1 MRDAIGYLSL
11 LDDGNVKAFLHTIRV
26 GEGTAD
32 PMGYRRHFGG
42 THFDSY
48 AAHPNHVIT
57 AGLGHNRYSSSAAG
71 AYQFLSKTW
80 AECAAVLEL
89 RDFSP
94 RNQDIA
100 ALFLIDRRRALDDVL
115 AGRFEQ
121 AVAKCAREWA
131 SLPGSPYG
139 QPTKTMAQ
147 ALATYIEA
155 GGLSEKHA
163 HISDELS
170 YAEPEPAHI
179 QPIASALSQE
189 QPMPIPQVVL
199 GLGAALINAFAP
211 LAREKITKEL
221 ARHTDNP
228 EVAEQV
234 YTAAVESA
242 KALTGQADPI
252 QATVTAMADPAT
264 MEKVQD
270 DALSTLERLSPIL
283 DKLNQWDK
291 EAWAAEEESRDAAS
305 KRAAGDP
312 NDQDVFLTQAIV
324 LMVIGLMASL
334 GILLGLMVY
343 LKASEGTIGTML
355 GLFSMAA
362 GVVVGE
368 FKTRYQH
375 RYGSSR
381 SSGAK
386 DVVIGELSRKR

>member
-1 MRDAIGYLSL
+1 MRDAIGYLAL
-11 LDDGNVKAFLHTIRV
+11 LDDPNVRAFLHTIRV
-26 GEGTAD
+26 GEGTSD

-155 GGLSEKHA
+155 GGLSEKPTQ
-163 HISDELS
+163 LPT
-170 YAEPEPAHI
+170 PEHMSEIRVQMLPV
-179 QPIASALSQE
+179 QE
-189 QPMPIPQVVL
+189 QPMPIPLILKAVL
-199 GLGAALINAFAP
+199 PSIVQAVP
-211 LAREKITKEL
+211 EL
-221 ARHTDNP
+221 FKLFGSGS
-228 EVAEQV
+228 EVSERNGK
-234 YTAAVESA
+234 AVEMAVGIVQEAVGA
-242 KALTGQADPI
+242 KNAQEA
-252 QATVTAMADPAT
+252 AEVVAADPA
-264 MEKVQD
+264 MAQ
-270 DALSTLERLSPIL
+270 AA
-283 DKLNQWDK
+283 Q
-291 EAWAAEEESRDAAS
+291 EAVKARWHELTEVGGGVEAARKADAAFMAIDGPWWQVS
-305 KRAAGDP
+305 RSPSFIVALFLLPLVYMIVGAVVGLFGAPFSEDVRAAIANG
-312 NDQDVFLTQAIV
+312 IV
-324 LMVIGLMASL
+324 GLVLGGLIG
-334 GILLGLMVY
+334 Y
-343 LKASEGTIGTML
+343 
-355 GLFSMAA
+355 
-362 GVVVGE
+362 
-368 FKTRYQH
+368 Y
-375 RYGSSR
+375 YGQTTSR
-381 SSGAK
+381 NRTT
-386 DVVIGELSRKR
+386 V

>member
-11 LDDGNVKAFLHTIRV
+11 LDDANVKAFLHTIRV

-163 HISDELS
+163 QISDELS
-170 YAEPEPAHI
+170 YAEPVAAHI

-189 QPMPIPQVVL
+189 QPMP
-199 GLGAALINAFAP
+199 AP
-211 LAREKITKEL
+211 LIPIL
-221 ARHTDNP
+221 
-228 EVAEQV
+228 
-234 YTAAVESA
+234 AAVLPSLIRSIPDFGKLFSSGSEVSERNV
-242 KALTGQADPI
+242 KA
-252 QATVTAMADPAT
+252 VEMAVGIVQEAVGARNAQEAAEIVASDPA
-264 MEKVQD
+264 Q
-270 DALSTLERLSPIL
+270 A
-283 DKLNQWDK
+283 
-291 EAWAAEEESRDAAS
+291 EAAAEALQARWYELQPPPVSVEAAR
-305 KRAAGDP
+305 KADVAFVAAGANP
-312 NDQDVFLTQAIV
+312 LSSPAFIISLVLLVMPMMLLGDVFFFHPGAYDGPLRTQIVTGV
-324 LMVIGLMASL
+324 LMVIA
-334 GILLGLMVY
+334 I
-343 LKASEGTIGTML
+343 
-355 GLFSMAA
+355 
-362 GVVVGE
+362 VGG
-368 FKTRYQH
+368 YWL
-375 RYGSSR
+375 GSSFG
-381 SSGAK
+381 SAK
-386 DVVIGELSRKR
+386 KTDLMGR

>member
-11 LDDGNVKAFLHTIRV
+11 LDDGNVKAFLHTIRA

-155 GGLSEKHA
+155 GGLSEKPTQ
-163 HISDELS
+163 LPT
-170 YAEPEPAHI
+170 PEHMSETRVQMLPV
-179 QPIASALSQE
+179 QE
-189 QPMPIPQVVL
+189 QPMP
-199 GLGAALINAFAP
+199 AP
-211 LAREKITKEL
+211 LIPILAAVLPSLIRSIPDFGKLFSSGSEVSERNVKAVEMAVGIVQEAVGARNAQEAAEIV
-221 ARHTDNP
+221 ASDP
-228 EVAEQV
+228 AQAEVAQE
-234 YTAAVESA
+234 AVRARWHELTEVGGGIESA
-242 KALTGQADPI
+242 RKSDVAF
-252 QATVTAMADPAT
+252 V
-264 MEKVQD
+264 
-270 DALSTLERLSPIL
+270 
-283 DKLNQWDK
+283 
-291 EAWAAEEESRDAAS
+291 
-305 KRAAGDP
+305 AAGSNP
-312 NDQDVFLTQAIV
+312 LSSPAFLISLVLLVMPMMLLGDVFFFHPGAYDGPLRTQIVTGV
-324 LMVIGLMASL
+324 LMVIA
-334 GILLGLMVY
+334 I
-343 LKASEGTIGTML
+343 
-355 GLFSMAA
+355 
-362 GVVVGE
+362 VGG
-368 FKTRYQH
+368 YWL
-375 RYGSSR
+375 GSSFG
-381 SSGAK
+381 SAK
-386 DVVIGELSRKR
+386 KTDLMGR

>member
-147 ALATYIEA
+147 ALATYIAA
-155 GGLSEKHA
+155 GGVSEKPTQ
-163 HISDELS
+163 LPT
-170 YAEPEPAHI
+170 PEHMSETSV
-179 QPIASALSQE
+179 QMSQE
-189 QPMPIPQVVL
+189 QPMP
-199 GLGAALINAFAP
+199 AP
-211 LAREKITKEL
+211 LIPIL
-221 ARHTDNP
+221 
-228 EVAEQV
+228 
-234 YTAAVESA
+234 AAVLPSLIRSIPDFGKLFSSGSEVSERNV
-242 KALTGQADPI
+242 KAVEMAVGIVQEAVGARNAQEAAEI
-252 QATVTAMADPAT
+252 VAADPA
-264 MEKVQD
+264 Q
-270 DALSTLERLSPIL
+270 A
-283 DKLNQWDK
+283 
-291 EAWAAEEESRDAAS
+291 EAAAEALQARWYELQPPPVSVEAARKADAAFV
-305 KRAAGDP
+305 AAGSNP
-312 NDQDVFLTQAIV
+312 AHSPAFRISLALLVMPFMLLTDVFYVHPAAYDGPLRTQIVTGV
-324 LMVIGLMASL
+324 LMVIA
-334 GILLGLMVY
+334 I
-343 LKASEGTIGTML
+343 
-355 GLFSMAA
+355 
-362 GVVVGE
+362 VGG
-368 FKTRYQH
+368 YWL
-375 RYGSSR
+375 GSSFG
-381 SSGAK
+381 SAK
-386 DVVIGELSRKR
+386 KTDLMGR